1 MKRLPLKFELL
12 TFAAIIIIG
21 LYIIFQPISIS
32 RDNSIVFHTTV
43 YKVGEGSEGNIIFK
57 LDQGEG
63 TYFIN
68 HGLEKG
74 LNLDTLQKE
83 LIYQKVTVLYLKSG
97 FASGFSPVASTKHIT
112 ELKMGNQVIYSEL

>member
-1 MKRLPLKFELL
+1 MLI
-12 TFAAIIIIG
+12 FAAIIIIG
-21 LYIIFQPISIS
+21 LYVIFRPIPVN

-43 YKVGEGSEGNIIFK
+43 YRITEGSERNIIFK

-68 HGLEKG
+68 HGLDKG

-83 LIYQKVTVLYLKSG
+83 LINQKVTVLYLKSG